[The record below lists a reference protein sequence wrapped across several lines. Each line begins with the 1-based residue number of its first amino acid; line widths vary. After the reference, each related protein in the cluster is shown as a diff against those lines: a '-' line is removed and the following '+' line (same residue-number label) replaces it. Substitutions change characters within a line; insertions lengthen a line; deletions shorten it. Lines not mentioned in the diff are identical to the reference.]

1 MHPSREV
8 RKWVYGVALAG
19 IPLLVAF
26 GIIDESQAPL
36 WVALVGAL
44 VAPGL
49 ALANLSPSTDVAH
62 SDESELEGEL

>member
-8 RKWVYGVALAG
+8 RKWVYGVALAA

-26 GIIDESQAPL
+26 GIIEESQAPL
-36 WVALVGAL
+36 WIALVGAV

-49 ALANLSPSTDVAH
+49 ALANLSPASDV
-62 SDESELEGEL
+62 SNNDESQLEGEL